1 MSKKVKINKTENQVV
16 TIVPPCPPI
25 ENDRNEELQW
35 LRNELVIMRQEL
47 QNEKPKTL
55 NVMAAM
61 SAQFGISTS
70 KLNK

>member
-16 TIVPPCPPI
+16 TIVPPSPPI

-70 KLNK
+70 K